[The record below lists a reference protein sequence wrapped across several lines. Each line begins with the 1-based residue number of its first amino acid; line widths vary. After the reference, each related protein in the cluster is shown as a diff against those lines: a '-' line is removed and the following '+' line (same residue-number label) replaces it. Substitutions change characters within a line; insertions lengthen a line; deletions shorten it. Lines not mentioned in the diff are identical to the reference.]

1 MVQTTFRLPEELYV
15 SLKEEAK
22 RRGMSLNAYVIS
34 VLWEIK
40 NKMPNYLFATEER

>member
-34 VLWEIK
+34 VLWDAERK
-40 NKMPNYLFATEER
+40 TLDYLFETEER